1 MYDIIIIGA
10 GPAGLTSALYALRA
24 NKKVLVLEKSTYGGQ
39 IINTGVIENY
49 PGVKDIT
56 GYDYATNLYEQVTD
70 LNGKIVY
77 EEVVKID
84 EDKKVYTTKNVY
96 QAKSIII
103 ATGVNRRKLNIPN
116 EEELT
121 GKGVSYCA
129 ICDGGF
135 YKNKIVVVNGGGN
148 TAIED
153 ALYLADVAKK
163 VYLIH
168 RRDTFKAEQKYI
180 DELKN
185 KDNVEFVLN
194 SNIISING
202 KDYVESIDINE
213 DGQERNIPI
222 NGLFIAI
229 GQEPNND
236 NFKNIIELENGY
248 VKSSDGVHTNCK
260 GIYVAGDTRVKDLRQ
275 LTTAVSDGATA
286 ATVAIKEMEDN
297 YGKRN

>member
-1 MYDIIIIGA
+1 MAEKIINL
-10 GPAGLTSALYALRA
+10 AGLSTFKTCMEDEFNSALTIIDTKIEATPI
-24 NKKVLVLEKSTYGGQ
+24 VSGSGTKSVQQKG
-39 IINTGVIENY
+39 TGSEAMS
-49 PGVKDIT
+49 D
-56 GYDYATNLYEQVTD
+56 
-70 LNGKIVY
+70 
-77 EEVVKID
+77 
-84 EDKKVYTTKNVY
+84 
-96 QAKSIII
+96 SSI
-103 ATGVNRRKLNIPN
+103 ATGVNRRKLNISN

-135 YKNKIVVVNGGGN
+135 YKNKIVAVNGGGN

-194 SNIISING
+194 SNIIGING